1 MLSFFFKKKIK
12 QNKIRSN
19 NQTSKEPQKK
29 SSLTE
34 KEQKILDSIPVG
46 TNYARPVLE
55 DAEVM
60 IATYRS
66 DPRTRDTLKRINKPL
81 SDAIEEG
88 DVKKVDNLL
97 LEQFRSDM
105 KIWTAYNNKLV

>member
-1 MLSFFFKKKIK
+1 
-12 QNKIRSN
+12 
-19 NQTSKEPQKK
+19 
-29 SSLTE
+29 
-34 KEQKILDSIPVG
+34 
-46 TNYARPVLE
+46 
-55 DAEVM
+55 M

-66 DPRTRDTLKRINKPL
+66 DPRTRDTLKRVNKPL
-81 SDAIEEG
+81 ADAIEEG